1 MDYKLK
7 IKTGFDKIKRIRPI
21 TSGQNGG
28 ESKDFS
34 IMDNLLTY
42 SHQLRD
48 EKPKILGE
56 GMRKGIH
63 VVKVVSLVSLSSLG
77 SLGSIGPGSRARKRK
92 FNITLKEV
100 DNVI

>member
-1 MDYKLK
+1 MVYKLK
-7 IKTGFDKIKRIRPI
+7 IKTGFGKIKRIRPI

-63 VVKVVSLVSLSSLG
+63 VVKVVSLSSLG

>member
-7 IKTGFDKIKRIRPI
+7 IKTGFGKIKRIRPI

-48 EKPKILGE
+48 EKPKIVGE

-63 VVKVVSLVSLSSLG
+63 VVKVVSLSSLG